1 MTFLGSGLSIL
12 AILFFGA
19 TIAGSWLYAR
29 VDPHERRAMGVQ
41 GPGEVD

>member
-19 TIAGSWLYAR
+19 TVAGNWLCAR
-29 VDPHERRAMGVQ
+29 VEPGERRAMGVQ
-41 GPGEVD
+41 GPGEVY

>member
-19 TIAGSWLYAR
+19 TVAGSWLCAR
-29 VDPHERRAMGVQ
+29 VEPGERRAMGVQ
-41 GPGEVD
+41 GPEEVR